1 MPVFILEIET
11 GPKLGLVSVREE
23 ADIRIRKRLRD
34 LISFCPLSKL
44 HAVSA
49 MGTKLRFYTAEA
61 GGAIT
66 PLRIVSDDQFSI
78 DTAPLECCDC
88 DVLEVEGGARLK
100 TVVYEIHAQLDS
112 DIATSSQNLRLLP
125 IPNLSPF
132 TYSVLASLHI

>member
-1 MPVFILEIET
+1 
-11 GPKLGLVSVREE
+11 
-23 ADIRIRKRLRD
+23 
-34 LISFCPLSKL
+34 
-44 HAVSA
+44 

-78 DTAPLECCDC
+78 DTAPLECWDC
-88 DVLEVEGGARLK
+88 DVLEAEGGARLK

-125 IPNLSPF
+125 IPSLSPF